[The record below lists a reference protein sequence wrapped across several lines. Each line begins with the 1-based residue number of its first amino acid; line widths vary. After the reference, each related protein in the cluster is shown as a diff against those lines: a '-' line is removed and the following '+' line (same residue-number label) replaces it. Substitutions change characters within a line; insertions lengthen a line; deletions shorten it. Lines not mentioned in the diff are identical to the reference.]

1 MADLNEIIR
10 PQLGANIKVVG
21 VGGGGG
27 NALNTMVGANLV
39 GAEFVACNTDTQ
51 ALRANRATRKIQLGE
66 KLTKGLGA
74 GANPEVGREAALES
88 REQIEEALSGSD
100 MVFVTA
106 GMGGGTGTGAAPV
119 VADIARGL
127 GALTVG
133 VVTKPFTFEGNRRRK
148 QAESG
153 LIELKQAVDALIVI
167 PNQRLLSIADQSM
180 PLTDA
185 FKRADEV
192 LLNAVQGISDM
203 VQMAGLVNVDF
214 ADVKTIMQNQGLALM
229 GTGRAGGPKRSLDAM
244 QMAISS
250 PLLEDVS
257 IQGAMGILVNITGPR
272 DMTLLEIDEAM
283 QLIQGAAD
291 PDVNII
297 FGALVAE
304 GTNDEVKIT
313 LIATGFQSVPARV
326 ERPALGGPGL
336 ASRSPGM
343 PAQAPAL
350 APQVAALPGRARVA
364 TPLPSALEISRPFPG
379 RTLEKA
385 NPRAVARELKR
396 EAHPTSGLPGLEEQ
410 YDIPAFLRKNQGK
423 GE

>member
-1 MADLNEIIR
+1 MSARRSEDSVDLDDEAQLAMDIEIR

-27 NALNTMVGANLV
+27 NALNTMVAANLA
-39 GAEFVACNTDTQ
+39 GAEFIACNTDTQ
-51 ALRANRATRKIQLGE
+51 SLAVNRATRKVQLGE
-66 KLTKGLGA
+66 RLTKGLGA
-74 GANPEVGREAALES
+74 GANPEIGREAALES
-88 REQIEEALSGSD
+88 REAIEQALAGAD

-106 GMGGGTGTGAAPV
+106 GMGGGTGTGATPV
-119 VADIARGL
+119 VAEIARAI

-153 LIELKQAVDALIVI
+153 VIELKAAVDALIVI
-167 PNQRLLSIADQSM
+167 PNQRLLSIADQAM
-180 PLTDA
+180 PLTEA
-185 FKRADEV
+185 FKRADDV

-229 GTGRAGGPKRSLDAM
+229 GTGRSSGAKRSLEAM

-257 IQGAMGILVNITGPR
+257 IDGALGILVNITGPR
-272 DMTLLEIDEAM
+272 DISLMEIDEAM
-283 QLIQGAAD
+283 GLIQNAAD

-297 FGALVAE
+297 FGALVDE
-304 GTNDEVKIT
+304 EMRDEVKIT
-313 LIATGFQSVPARV
+313 LIATGFQPAKDGRAKGLSPALSTPTRATTRAPLRVPA
-326 ERPALGGPGL
+326 E
-336 ASRSPGM
+336 
-343 PAQAPAL
+343 
-350 APQVAALPGRARVA
+350 
-364 TPLPSALEISRPFPG
+364 T
-379 RTLEKA
+379 
-385 NPRAVARELKR
+385 RAVEVPSRAVRSAPRERLPPVSID
-396 EAHPTSGLPGLEEQ
+396 EAVAMPGVPGLPGLEEQ
-410 YDIPAFLRKNQGK
+410 YDIPAFLRRNPPK